1 MVKLTIEVRGRVDKM
16 SLECQRKCDHVL
28 RKGTVLQPKQ
38 H

>member
-28 RKGTVLQPKQ
+28 RKGTVPQPKQ